1 MFFAHLP
8 AGPPSPPIPK
18 WPAAGGRAAERCRYC
33 RYRLDRLLID
43 QRIDAHPN
51 CQEKHMT
58 DATPCP
64 WCGGGHPGP
73 CPGPDPWSSQHEEPI
88 TMAQPAPPAPRQITA
103 AEYGKL
109 LKRELVAIWADA
121 AANRERSLQTAI
133 GPSEIGSPCKR
144 RLAYKMLGTPHVN
157 LGTTGDQ
164 WRSWVG
170 TQLHT
175 GMQEAVD
182 RAERAATEDRW
193 RTELRLNV
201 PGLPPGS
208 TDVLDL
214 RHGGI
219 LDHKFTGATAYD
231 RARRGHVS
239 DQYEIQA
246 DIYGLLAAALGHVIR
261 FVAIIFWPANGNRA
275 DPVVHARDW
284 DGARAAKALS
294 DHADLERLT
303 KAAGPAVLPMLPA
316 VEHYCTTCPFW
327 APGSTDLARGC
338 PGPPEAMAKHQRR
351 DGAHTLI
358 APGQPGAWT
367 P

>member
-8 AGPPSPPIPK
+8 AGPPSPPIPR
-18 WPAAGGRAAERCRYC
+18 WPAPTRRPAERCRLC
-33 RYRLDRLLID
+33 GYRLDPVLISA
-43 QRIDAHPN
+43 RIDAHPN
-51 CQEKHMT
+51 CQEKHMS
-58 DATPCP
+58 DADGADWPPTPP
-64 WCGGGHPGP
+64 LP
-73 CPGPDPWSSQHEEPI
+73 S
-88 TMAQPAPPAPRQITA
+88 AQPELQAQVPYAPPAPRQITA

-144 RLAYKMLGTPHVN
+144 RLAYKMLGTPQVN

-164 WRSWVG
+164 WRSWIG
-170 TQLHT
+170 TQLHS
-175 GMQEAVD
+175 GMQEAVERQ
-182 RAERAATEDRW
+182 RASDRW
-193 RTELRLNV
+193 QTELRLSV
-201 PGLPPGS
+201 PGLPAGN
-208 TDVLDL
+208 TDLLDL
-214 RHGGI
+214 RHGGVI
-219 LDHKFTGATAYD
+219 DHKFTGATAYD
-231 RARRGHVS
+231 KARRGHVS

-261 FVAIIFWPANGNRA
+261 FVAIVFWPANGNRA